1 MPEGRKWMQSEDCV
15 TLTIAERIATLRLN
29 RPQKRNALSA
39 QMLRE
44 LSQGFLEADDRLDVN
59 VIVLEGAGKDFC
71 SGYDL
76 EGAYAGAAEQAPDFD
91 PTLFRRRSDTLDN
104 DCWAL
109 ERQLALA
116 TIMFDLHKP
125 VIAKVQGNCLA
136 GGTDLALGCDIV
148 IAAEDAKLGFPAA
161 RANGTPAINWW
172 MYHCGPQWTKR
183 LLFTGDSVT
192 GRDAAQ
198 IGLVLECVPAEKL
211 NEAVGELAR
220 RISHVDAELLSA
232 HKRVVNLSLELAG
245 AKTLQRMA
253 SELDARAHLSQ
264 GERRSQFKA
273 DMAQHG
279 LKTALQNR
287 DAPFGDGLVRLE
299 GTGTI

>member
-1 MPEGRKWMQSEDCV
+1 MPDGRKWMQSENSV
-15 TLTIAERIATLRLN
+15 TLTIVDRVATLRLN
-29 RPQKRNALSA
+29 RPHKRNALSSEA
-39 QMLRE
+39 LRE
-44 LSQGFLEADDRLDVN
+44 LSQGFLEADDRVDVN

-76 EGAYAGAAEQAPDFD
+76 EGAYGGADESGLNFD
-91 PTLFRRRSDTLDN
+91 PTLFRKRNDTLDN
-104 DCWAL
+104 DSWAL

-116 TIMFDLHKP
+116 TVMFDLHKP
-125 VIAKVQGNCLA
+125 VIAKVQGRCLA

-148 IAAEDAKLGFPAA
+148 IAADDARIGFPAS

-183 LLFTGDSVT
+183 LLFTGDCVS
-192 GRDAAQ
+192 GRDAAR
-198 IGLVLECVPAEKL
+198 IGLVLDAVPADGLDRE
-211 NEAVGELAR
+211 VGELAR
-220 RISHVDAELLSA
+220 RISCVDAELLSA

-245 AKTLQRMA
+245 AKTLQRLA

-264 GERRSQFKA
+264 GERRTQFKA

-279 LKTALQNR
+279 LKVALQNR
-287 DAPFGDGLVRLE
+287 DAPFGEGLVDLNAH
-299 GTGTI
+299 GS

>member
-1 MPEGRKWMQSEDCV
+1 MPDGRKWMESENSV
-15 TLTIAERIATLRLN
+15 ALIIADRVATLRLN
-29 RPQKRNALSA
+29 RPQKRNALSSE
-39 QMLRE
+39 MLRE
-44 LSQGFLEADDRLDVN
+44 LHQALLEADDRVDVN

-71 SGYDL
+71 AGYDL
-76 EGAYAGAAEQAPDFD
+76 EGAYAGKADTPANYD
-91 PTLFRRRSDTLDN
+91 PALFRKRSDTLDN

-116 TIMFDLHKP
+116 TLMFELHKP

-148 IAAEDAKLGFPAA
+148 IAADDAKIGFPAS

-183 LLFTGDSVT
+183 MLFTGDTIS
-192 GRDAAQ
+192 GHDAAC
-198 IGLVLECVPAEKL
+198 IGLVLDAVPADKL
-211 NEAVGELAR
+211 DQEVGELAR
-220 RISHVDAELLSA
+220 RISFVDAELLSA

-245 AKTLQRMA
+245 AKTLQRLA

-287 DAPFGDGLVRLE
+287 DAPFGDGRVNLHARKR
-299 GTGTI
+299 

>member
-76 EGAYAGAAEQAPDFD
+76 DGAYAGAAESAPNFD
-91 PTLFRRRSDTLDN
+91 PALFRRRSDTLDN

-125 VIAKVQGNCLA
+125 VIAKIHGNCLA

-183 LLFTGDSVT
+183 LLFTGDSVS

-198 IGLVLECVPAEKL
+198 IGLVLDCVPAEKL

-287 DAPFGDGLVRLE
+287 DAPFGDGLVHLKP
-299 GTGTI
+299 

>member
-1 MPEGRKWMQSEDCV
+1 MQSEDCV

-76 EGAYAGAAEQAPDFD
+76 EGAYAGAAEQAPNFD

-183 LLFTGDSVT
+183 LLFTGDSVS

-198 IGLVLECVPAEKL
+198 IGLVLDCVPAEKL

-287 DAPFGDGLVRLE
+287 DAPFGDGLVHLNE
-299 GTGTI
+299 TGTI

>member
-1 MPEGRKWMQSEDCV
+1 MPDGRKWMQSENSV
-15 TLTIAERIATLRLN
+15 TLTIVDRVATLRLN
-29 RPQKRNALSA
+29 RPHKRNALSSEA
-39 QMLRE
+39 LRE
-44 LSQGFLEADDRLDVN
+44 LSQGFLEADDRVDVN

-76 EGAYAGAAEQAPDFD
+76 EGAYGGADESGLNFD
-91 PTLFRRRSDTLDN
+91 PTLFRKRNDTLDN
-104 DCWAL
+104 DSWAL

-116 TIMFDLHKP
+116 TVMFELHKP
-125 VIAKVQGNCLA
+125 VIAKVQGRCLA

-148 IAAEDAKLGFPAA
+148 IAADDARIGFPAS

-183 LLFTGDSVT
+183 LLFTGDCVS
-192 GRDAAQ
+192 GRDAAR
-198 IGLVLECVPAEKL
+198 IGLVLDAVPADGLDRE
-211 NEAVGELAR
+211 VGELAR
-220 RISHVDAELLSA
+220 RISCVDAELLSA

-245 AKTLQRMA
+245 AKTLQRLA

-264 GERRSQFKA
+264 GERRTQFKA

-279 LKTALQNR
+279 LKAALQNR
-287 DAPFGDGLVRLE
+287 DAPFGEGLVELNAH
-299 GTGTI
+299 GS

>member
-1 MPEGRKWMQSEDCV
+1 MPDGRKWMQSENSV
-15 TLTIAERIATLRLN
+15 TLTIVDRVATLCLN
-29 RPQKRNALSA
+29 RPHKRNALSSEA
-39 QMLRE
+39 LRE
-44 LSQGFLEADDRLDVN
+44 LSQGFLEADDRVDVN

-76 EGAYAGAAEQAPDFD
+76 EGAYGGADESVLNFD
-91 PTLFRRRSDTLDN
+91 PTLFRKRNDTLDN
-104 DCWAL
+104 DSWAL

-116 TIMFDLHKP
+116 TVMFDLHKP
-125 VIAKVQGNCLA
+125 VIAKVQGRCLA

-148 IAAEDAKLGFPAA
+148 IAADDARIGFPAS

-183 LLFTGDSVT
+183 LLFTGDCVS
-192 GRDAAQ
+192 GRDAAR
-198 IGLVLECVPAEKL
+198 IGLVLDAVPADGLDRE
-211 NEAVGELAR
+211 VGELAR
-220 RISHVDAELLSA
+220 RISCVDAELLSA

-245 AKTLQRMA
+245 AKTLQRLA

-264 GERRSQFKA
+264 GERRTQFKA

-279 LKTALQNR
+279 LKAALQNR
-287 DAPFGDGLVRLE
+287 DAPFGEGLVDLNAH
-299 GTGTI
+299 GS